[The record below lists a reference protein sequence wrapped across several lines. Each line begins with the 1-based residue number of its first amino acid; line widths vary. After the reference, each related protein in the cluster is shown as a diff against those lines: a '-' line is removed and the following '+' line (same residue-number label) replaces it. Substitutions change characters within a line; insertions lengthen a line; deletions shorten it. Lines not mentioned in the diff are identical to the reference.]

1 MSKDHLLPL
10 PLVVLIETKEG
21 CANQQIKAF
30 KELQPLVLAEE
41 GCLQYEL
48 TQDVNNENQFVLIE
62 KWATQ
67 ADLDAHSIA
76 PHMIDADKKSPSF
89 RAKSATV
96 FRLKSVFI

>member
-1 MSKDHLLPL
+1 MSNDRSLPL

-21 CANQQIKAF
+21 CANQQIQAF
-30 KELQPLVLAEE
+30 KELQPLVLAEA

-67 ADLDAHSIA
+67 ADLDAHDIT

-89 RAKSATV
+89 RAKPTTV
-96 FRLKSVFI
+96 FKLKSIFI

>member
-1 MSKDHLLPL
+1 MSKDHSLPL

-21 CANQQIKAF
+21 CANQQIQAF

-76 PHMIDADKKSPSF
+76 PHMIESGKSSSSF
-89 RAKSATV
+89 RDKAVTIFK
-96 FRLKSVFI
+96 LKSI